1 MAASNNITIK
11 FKSSGDRALK
21 TAIKAL
27 ADEQDRLNN
36 KFKGYVK
43 NTKDGAM
50 GNRLLANSFA
60 TIRAKMLLFSF
71 AMSMGIRQLGAFV
84 KEASKVQSMET
95 AFNTLAGATEDSS
108 AALQKLKDAT
118 GGTMNEFDL
127 FQQANNAMILGVSKN
142 SDEMAEMFDVAQR
155 LGRALGR
162 DTKSSVESLITGIG
176 RQSRLMLDNIGIIV
190 KADEAYEAYADKLGV
205 TTDELT
211 DVQKKQAFLNATM
224 ESARAKV
231 ESLGDETV
239 NAQDSFDALTATLS
253 NAAVELGDRA
263 TPAFEKLAN
272 TINNLFKTDSEQFLE
287 TLQRLNVAPEFQLRL
302 KAQIEE
308 EAFVKFENEMKQRLT
323 VMAQGLSRGEG
334 QNIFGAFGSLAIGT
348 HDFALAL
355 SRVDERLE
363 KIKFEKLVLPDE
375 DAAKMAETELK
386 LRDIQQMLLIL
397 TGSTGDAT
405 NANKELTESLDGVSE
420 GVAGTS
426 KAYELLL
433 KQEQKALEQSIKS
446 GMAFDNAGKAAESAA
461 RREIQAHLSTAIAGL
476 IRDYIVKLGFLGLP
490 LAAGAGSVI
499 GAMAGSAIGQAGRHW
514 KFEDGG
520 LVGGRRHSQG
530 GTMIE
535 AEQGEFVMSRNAVN
549 AVGVEAMNRINQGGG
564 AGAVNISFSGN
575 VMSQDFI
582 EDEAIPMIKEA
593 IRRGAD
599 IGVS

>member
-1 MAASNNITIK
+1 MPDNNITIK
-11 FKSSGDRALK
+11 FKASGAPALK
-21 TAIKAL
+21 AAIKAL
-27 ADEQDRLNN
+27 ADEQDRLNG
-36 KFKGYVK
+36 KFKDYVK
-43 NTKDGAM
+43 KSKDGAM

-71 AMSMGIRQLGAFV
+71 AMSMGVRQLIGFT
-84 KEASKVQSMET
+84 KEAAKVKSMET
-95 AFNTLAGATEDSS
+95 AFSTLAGATEDSS
-108 AALQKLKDAT
+108 VALQKLKDAT

-142 SDEMAEMFDVAQR
+142 SDEMAEMFDMAQR

-190 KADEAYEAYADKLGV
+190 KADEAYEDYADKLGI

-231 ESLGDETV
+231 ESLGDETI

-302 KAQIEE
+302 KAKIEE
-308 EAFVKFENEMKQRLT
+308 EAFAEFENEMKQRLT

-334 QNIFGAFGSLAIGT
+334 QNIFGSFGSLAIGT
-348 HDFALAL
+348 HDFVLAL
-355 SRVDERLE
+355 SKVDERLE
-363 KIKFEKLVLPDE
+363 EIKWDKLVLPDE
-375 DAAKMAETELK
+375 EAAKMAETELK
-386 LRDIQQMLLIL
+386 LREIQQMLLIL
-397 TGSTGDAT
+397 TGSTGEAVI
-405 NANKELTESLDGVSE
+405 ANKELAESFDGVST
-420 GVAGTS
+420 GVAAVD
-426 KAYELLL
+426 KAYQLFL
-433 KQEQKALEQSIKS
+433 KQQKKSFEQSVEA
-446 GMAFDNAGKAAESAA
+446 GMAFDNAGLAAESAA
-461 RREIQAHLSTAIAGL
+461 RKQIQSYLSTAIAGL
-476 IRDYIVKLGFLGLP
+476 IQDAILKLGWIGVP
-490 LAAGAGSVI
+490 LAASAGSVI

-514 KFEDGG
+514 KMEDGG
-520 LVGGRRHSQG
+520 LVGGRRHSAG

-535 AEQGEFVMSRNAVN
+535 AEQGEYVMSRNAVN
-549 AVGVEAMNRINQGGG
+549 AVGVEAMNRINAGGG
-564 AGAVNISFSGN
+564 AGNVNISFAGN